1 MSWLDGITHSVGMI
15 LSTLLEIVK
24 SREAWH
30 ATVHAVAVR
39 HGLETEQQHSC
50 FEFSDGSVVK
60 NLPATAGVSRAAGL
74 IPGSERSPVGGNG
87 TRSSIPD

>member
-1 MSWLDGITHSVGMI
+1 MSWLDGITDSVGMI

-39 HGLETEQQHSC
+39 HDLVTEQQCIQQTFIHTYICMCLCIYSHIHMYHLQC
-50 FEFSDGSVVK
+50 TEIFLF
-60 NLPATAGVSRAAGL
+60 T
-74 IPGSERSPVGGNG
+74 
-87 TRSSIPD
+87 

>member
-39 HGLETEQQHSC
+39 HGLETEQQHIQQT
-50 FEFSDGSVVK
+50 FIHTHMHVSVYIVTHIYVP
-60 NLPATAGVSRAAGL
+60 LT
-74 IPGSERSPVGGNG
+74 IY
-87 TRSSIPD
+87 